1 MTAAQTAVKFD
12 FAPLPR
18 SERGSLPSATAQ
30 LESSND
36 AHGPRWHGD
45 YYFLLRTLIIKDF
58 KIRYR
63 NMSLGVFWS
72 LLNPLVIMGVLW
84 FVFTKVFPNNTIP
97 DFAVFVLCGLVP
109 YNFFTVAWV
118 TGTTSLVE
126 NAALIKR
133 VPAPR
138 EIVPI
143 AAVLSNGIHL
153 LIQIALLLTAVLV
166 AGKGVNWNWLWLPF
180 VWGFEV
186 IFVCGLALIFSCLD
200 VYVRDMRY
208 VVESSNTLLF
218 WLVPIFYSFSL
229 IPYQSREIYQFNPV
243 AALVLACRNILL
255 DGVAPPTQLLIK
267 LGTSSVLMLLIGV
280 FVFRQ
285 LRRRVYDYL

>member
-1 MTAAQTAVKFD
+1 
-12 FAPLPR
+12 L
-18 SERGSLPSATAQ
+18 SSATVQ
-30 LESSND
+30 PNSRSD

-45 YYFLLRTLIIKDF
+45 YYFLLRSLIIKDF

-84 FVFTKVFPNNTIP
+84 FVFTKVFPNYGVPN
-97 DFAVFVLCGLVP
+97 FAVFVLCGLVP
-109 YNFFTVAWV
+109 YNFFTLAWV

-138 EIVPI
+138 EVVPI

-153 LIQIALLLTAVLV
+153 LIQIALLLIAVLL

-208 VVESSNTLLF
+208 VVESSNTVLF
-218 WLVPIFYSFSL
+218 WLVPILYPFSL
-229 IPYQSREIYQFNPV
+229 IPQTYREIYQFNPV

-255 DGVAPPTQLLIK
+255 DGAAPPTQLLIK
-267 LGTSSVLMLLIGV
+267 LATSSLVMLLIGFV
-280 FVFRQ
+280 VFRR
-285 LRRRVYDYL
+285 LRHRVYDYL